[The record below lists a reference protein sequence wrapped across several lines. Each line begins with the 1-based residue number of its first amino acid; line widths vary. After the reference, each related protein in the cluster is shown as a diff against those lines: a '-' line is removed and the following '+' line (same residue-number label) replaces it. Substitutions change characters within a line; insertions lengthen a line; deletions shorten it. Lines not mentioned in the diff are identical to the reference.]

1 MALIKNATP
10 DDLVVPELGDKIVEA
25 GGTIEVPDDQ
35 ADRYTSQQGV
45 WETVKQTKKKV
56 ND

>member
-45 WETVKQTKKKV
+45 WEAVKQTKKKV
-56 ND
+56 SD